1 MFDLNNNGYLD
12 ATEFV
17 NGMKT
22 LFTESYE
29 NFVKFIFDFY
39 DFDKDGKISREDMQ
53 LVLSFIPLN
62 NTKERLSG
70 YKLKFENVNYS
81 ERIESQDEI
90 HDILNKCFNTTN
102 TLDKNQYIY
111 IIENVASETFLFVII
126 AIKD

>member
-1 MFDLNNNGYLD
+1 VFDLNNNGYLD
-12 ATEFV
+12 AIEFV

-62 NTKERLSG
+62 TTKERLSG
-70 YKLKFENVNYS
+70 YKLKFE
-81 ERIESQDEI
+81 
-90 HDILNKCFNTTN
+90 K
-102 TLDKNQYIY
+102 
-111 IIENVASETFLFVII
+111 
-126 AIKD
+126 

>member
-1 MFDLNNNGYLD
+1 
-12 ATEFV
+12 
-17 NGMKT
+17 MKT

-111 IIENVASETFLFVII
+111 IIENVASETFLFVNF
-126 AIKD
+126 